1 MNSFRFAALLL
12 CGLGLLFGCSDDK
25 PSSSS
30 GSSSGSGCKSER
42 DDKDAGNQDKAD
54 KPARACGDEDDRPWG
69 DDEDEDEGD
78 KPTDKPVEKPDT
90 KPAESAG
97 AGRGFSD
104 SKQPEGE
111 NLDGKELKT
120 DIEMASGRV
129 KVSNLGFSFNV
140 PEGAIAYFATGAAAI
155 QVGEKGGA
163 LLTLLIARTGVT
175 QAEARDMISQPLP
188 LGNGVELSPQGEIGG
203 KGDRLTRAMTG
214 AAVTGYVHALI
225 GKSTGVAVI
234 TIGQAGTDSEC
245 KAYSAKVADSIKFA
259 KPEGEKDRL
268 KYEAD
273 LKGKQ
278 LHVFKYKS
286 GGGGYGGASWSSE
299 TNKYWHLGSDHSY
312 EYFYQH
318 TGASSFDNPDARGGH
333 AADTNNDHQGSWSVE
348 LTLTLPVLVLRDSKG
363 EIHTLTLDL
372 IQGRL
377 HIDGD
382 EATVSQ
388 SSRKR

>member
-1 MNSFRFAALLL
+1 MTSLRFAALLL
-12 CGLGLLFGCSDDK
+12 CGVCLLLGCSDDK

-30 GSSSGSGCKSER
+30 SSSSGSGCKSESDKEAGKR
-42 DDKDAGNQDKAD
+42 EDDD
-54 KPARACGDEDDRPWG
+54 KPAPQACGGDEDD
-69 DDEDEDEGD
+69 D
-78 KPTDKPVEKPDT
+78 KPLEKPDT
-90 KPAESAG
+90 KPAETTG
-97 AGRGFSD
+97 ATRGFGE
-104 SKQPEGE
+104 SKQPESE
-111 NLDGKELKT
+111 TLDGKELKPDT
-120 DIEMASGRV
+120 EMAPGRV

-140 PEGAIAYFATGAAAI
+140 PEGAIAYFATGGAAI

-203 KGDRLTRAMTG
+203 TGDKLTRVMTG
-214 AAVTGYVHALI
+214 TGITSHVQLLL
-225 GKSTGVAVI
+225 GKSTGVVVL
-234 TIGQAGTDSEC
+234 TIGKTGSDSEC
-245 KAYSAKVADSIKFA
+245 KANSAKVADSIKFA
-259 KPEGEKDRL
+259 TPGGEKDRL
-268 KYEAD
+268 KYESD

-299 TNKYWHLGSDHSY
+299 TNKYWHLGSDRSY

-333 AADTNNDHQGSWSVE
+333 AADTNNDHQGTWSVE

-363 EIHTLTLDL
+363 GIHTLTLDL

-382 EATVSQ
+382 EATVGQ
-388 SSRKR
+388 STRKQ

>member
-120 DIEMASGRV
+120 DTEMASGRV

-388 SSRKR
+388 SSRKQ

>member
-120 DIEMASGRV
+120 DTEMASGRV

-163 LLTLLIARTGVT
+163 LLTLLVARTGVT

-188 LGNGVELSPQGEIGG
+188 LGNGVELSPQGEISGM
-203 KGDRLTRAMTG
+203 GDRLSRAMSG
-214 AAVTGYVHALI
+214 GAVTGYAHMLI

-259 KPEGEKDRL
+259 KPGGEKDRL

>member
-1 MNSFRFAALLL
+1 MNSLRFAALLL

-78 KPTDKPVEKPDT
+78 KPTEKPVERPDT
-90 KPAESAG
+90 KPAES

-111 NLDGKELKT
+111 TLEGKELKT
-120 DIEMASGRV
+120 DTEMASGRV

-140 PEGAIAYFATGAAAI
+140 PEGAIAYFATGGAAI

-163 LLTLLIARTGVT
+163 LLTLLVARTGVT

-188 LGNGVELSPQGEIGG
+188 LGNGVELSPQGEISG
-203 KGDRLTRAMTG
+203 KGDRLSRAMSG
-214 AAVTGYVHALI
+214 GAVTGYAHMLI

-259 KPEGEKDRL
+259 KPGGEKDRL
-268 KYEAD
+268 KYESD

-382 EATVSQ
+382 EATVGQ
-388 SSRKR
+388 SNRKQ

>member
-25 PSSSS
+25 SSSSS

-120 DIEMASGRV
+120 GTEMASGRV

>member
-1 MNSFRFAALLL
+1 MNSLRFAALLL
-12 CGLGLLFGCSDDK
+12 CGVGLLLGCSDDK
-25 PSSSS
+25 PSST
-30 GSSSGSGCKSER
+30 SSGSGCKSEAG
-42 DDKDAGNQDKAD
+42 DKDAARKDDAD
-54 KPARACGDEDDRPWG
+54 KPATPACGGEDDRPWG
-69 DDEDEDEGD
+69 DEEDEGEGD
-78 KPTDKPVEKPDT
+78 KPAGKPVEKPDT
-90 KPAESAG
+90 RPAGTTG
-97 AGRGFSD
+97 ATRGFGD

-111 NLDGKELKT
+111 SLEGKELKLDT
-120 DIEMASGRV
+120 EMAAGRV

-140 PEGAIAYFATGAAAI
+140 PEGAIAYFASGGAAI

-163 LLTLLIARTGVT
+163 LLTLVVARTGVT
-175 QAEARDMISQPLP
+175 QAEARDMISQPLD
-188 LGNGVELSPQGEIGG
+188 LGNGASLSPQGEISG

-214 AAVTGYVHALI
+214 GAVTGYVHALI
-225 GKSTGVAVI
+225 GKSTGIAVI
-234 TIGQAGTDSEC
+234 TIGKTGSDSEC

-259 KPEGEKDRL
+259 KPGGDKDRL

-286 GGGGYGGASWSSE
+286 GGGGYGGSSWSSE

-318 TGASSFDNPDARGGH
+318 TGASSFDNPDASGGH
-333 AADTNNDHQGSWSVE
+333 AADTNNDHQGTWSIE

-372 IQGRL
+372 IKDRL

-382 EATVSQ
+382 EVTVSQ

>member
-120 DIEMASGRV
+120 DTEMASGRV